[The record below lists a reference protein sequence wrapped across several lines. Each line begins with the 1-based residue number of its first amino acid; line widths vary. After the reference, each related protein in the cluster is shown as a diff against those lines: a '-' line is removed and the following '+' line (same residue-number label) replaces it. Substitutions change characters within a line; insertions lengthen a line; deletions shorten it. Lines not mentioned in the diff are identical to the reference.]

1 MLLLQVALV
10 TGGDSGIGRAI
21 ALAYARE
28 GADVAV
34 AYLNEHTDAEV
45 GSPPACRGHQS
56 LSPAATL

>member
-34 AYLNEHTDAEV
+34 AYLNEY
-45 GSPPACRGHQS
+45 GR
-56 LSPAATL
+56 